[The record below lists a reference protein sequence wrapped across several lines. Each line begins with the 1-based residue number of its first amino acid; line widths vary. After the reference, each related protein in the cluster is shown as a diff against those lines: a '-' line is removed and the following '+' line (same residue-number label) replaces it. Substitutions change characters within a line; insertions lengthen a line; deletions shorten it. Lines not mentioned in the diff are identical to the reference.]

1 MTIFTLLYD
10 MIGRHSFSWALFV
23 ALAFVFAVAPCA
35 SASVARLDEA
45 SRLMEE
51 GESNDALR
59 IVLGVLRECES
70 TDGALPDSVHAAAS
84 LLAGNIYLG
93 FQDYLNSSRYYE
105 RGLTLTDDVRTRY
118 KLLYNLSVNYSLLG
132 EERKAREANRKM
144 RAEKIFDRELQTY
157 DNTVSSAFIEKAF
170 GRRETSVAL
179 FRSALD
185 NARRMKTG
193 HGENYMLT
201 PLSELS
207 EYYEAE
213 NMLDSALIYLKEY
226 EQLALRLK
234 VPQMIA
240 DSQRGLMRVYIKN
253 GNRDLA
259 LDYSNRYIGTLDSL
273 VGMSQFIRINAHR
286 DKERE
291 EAANARIQNLQF
303 TVSKQKIVIYAVG
316 IILVFALLGWLY
328 MKQIRG
334 AARQLFARNREI
346 AILET
351 KTDATPSADPPAV
364 RREPAQNW
372 TELMEKI
379 NAALSDPANFCD
391 PSFSIAAAS
400 KIIGV
405 NSHYIS
411 DAINETTG
419 DNFRALLNYY
429 RIVEARKRLTSDAAY
444 AALTIQSIGESVGF
458 KSASNFII
466 AFKKVTGMT
475 PSLYQKMTRQSL
487 RKK

>member
-1 MTIFTLLYD
+1 
-10 MIGRHSFSWALFV
+10 MIGRRFFSWALFV

-45 SRLMEE
+45 SRLMEK
-51 GESNDALR
+51 GEPNEALR

-70 TDGALPDSVHAAAS
+70 ADGALPDSVHAAAS

-105 RGLTLTDDVRTRY
+105 RGLNLTDDVRTRY

-170 GRRETSVAL
+170 GSREASVAL

-185 NARRMKTG
+185 SARAMKDAC
-193 HGENYMLT
+193 GEQYMLT

-207 EYYEAE
+207 EFYDSE
-213 NMLDSALIYLKEY
+213 NMLDSALVFLKEY
-226 EQLALRLK
+226 ELVSRALK

-240 DSQRGLMRVYIKN
+240 DAQRGLMRVYIKS
-253 GNRDLA
+253 GDRDLA
-259 LDYSNRYIGTLDSL
+259 LDYSNRYIETLDTL
-273 VGMSQFIRINAHR
+273 VGMAQFIRINAHR

-291 EAANARIQNLQF
+291 EIANARIQNLQF

-351 KTDATPSADPPAV
+351 KADAAPSVGPPAAK
-364 RREPAQNW
+364 REPAQDW
-372 TELMEKI
+372 TGLMEKV
-379 NAALSDPANFCD
+379 NSVLSDPSNFCD

-429 RIVEARKRLTSDAAY
+429 RIVEARRRLTSDAAY

-466 AFKKVTGMT
+466 AFRKVTGMT

-487 RKK
+487 RQK